1 MAFNADF
8 DTPQTASGRY
18 VSVIG
23 TVPANTAFVEVMQI
37 SVCRFNSD
45 TDYFYLTKEYTNS
58 TSTASAVSESLI
70 IAVVPIISVS
80 DAVSFTSFG
89 SIVGQVDL
97 Q

>member
-58 TSTASAVSESLI
+58 TSVPSLISESLI

-89 SIVGQVDL
+89 SILGEVDL

>member
-1 MAFNADF
+1 MAFTADF

-23 TVPANTAFVEVMQI
+23 IVPANTAFVEVMQI

-45 TDYFYLTKEYTNS
+45 TEYFYLTNEYTNS
-58 TSTASAVSESLI
+58 TATPSAVSESLI
-70 IAVVPIISVS
+70 IAVVPMISAS

-89 SIVGQVDL
+89 SIIGEVDL
-97 Q
+97 V

>member
-58 TSTASAVSESLI
+58 TNTPSAISESLI
-70 IAVVPIISVS
+70 IAVVPIISAL
-80 DAVSFTSFG
+80 DDVSFTSFG

>member
-1 MAFNADF
+1 MAFDADF

-37 SVCRFNSD
+37 SVCRFESD
-45 TDYFYLTKEYTNS
+45 YEHFYLTKEYTNS
-58 TSTASAVSESLI
+58 TDSPSAVSESLI
-70 IAVVPIISVS
+70 IAVVPMISAS
-80 DAVSFTSFG
+80 DAVTFTSFG
-89 SIVGQVDL
+89 SIIGEVDL

>member
-1 MAFNADF
+1 MAFNANF

-37 SVCRFNSD
+37 SVCRFNSN

-58 TSTASAVSESLI
+58 TDTPSAVSESLI
-70 IAVVPIISVS
+70 IAVVPIISAS

>member
-18 VSVIG
+18 VSILG

-37 SVCRFNSD
+37 SVCRYNSN

-58 TSTASAVSESLI
+58 TDTPSAVSESII
-70 IAVVPIISVS
+70 IAAVPIISAS

-89 SIVGQVDL
+89 AIIAEVNLV
-97 Q
+97 

>member
-18 VSVIG
+18 VSILG

-37 SVCRFNSD
+37 SVCRYNSN

-58 TSTASAVSESLI
+58 TDTPSAVSESII
-70 IAVVPIISVS
+70 IAAIPIISAS

-89 SIVGQVDL
+89 AIIGEVNLV
-97 Q
+97 

>member
-18 VSVIG
+18 VSILG

-37 SVCRFNSD
+37 SVCRYNSN

-58 TSTASAVSESLI
+58 TDTPSAVSESII
-70 IAVVPIISVS
+70 IAAVPIISAS

-89 SIVGQVDL
+89 AIIGEVNLV
-97 Q
+97 

>member
-8 DTPQTASGRY
+8 NTPKTASGRY
-18 VSVIG
+18 VSIIG

-45 TDYFYLTKEYTNS
+45 TDYFYLTKEYTNA
-58 TSTASAVSESLI
+58 TNTPSAVSESLI
-70 IAVVPIISVS
+70 IAVIPIISAS

-89 SIVGQVDL
+89 SIIGEVDL
-97 Q
+97 E

>member
-18 VSVIG
+18 VSIIG

-37 SVCRFNSD
+37 SVCRFNSN
-45 TDYFYLTKEYTNS
+45 TDYFYLTKEYNNETN
-58 TSTASAVSESLI
+58 TPSAVSESLI
-70 IAVVPIISVS
+70 IAIVPIISAS

-89 SIVGQVDL
+89 AIVGEVDL